1 MNLLQSSL
9 DLKSV
14 QGSEAEWAEEVHQVD
29 LAKIEVSKN
38 S

>member
-9 DLKSV
+9 DLKRMF
-14 QGSEAEWAEEVHQVD
+14 EAEWAEEVHQVD